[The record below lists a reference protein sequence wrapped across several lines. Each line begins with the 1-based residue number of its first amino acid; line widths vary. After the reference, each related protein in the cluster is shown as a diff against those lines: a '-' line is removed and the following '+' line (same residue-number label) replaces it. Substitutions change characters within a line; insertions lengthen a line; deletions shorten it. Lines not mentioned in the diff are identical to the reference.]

1 MVYNDKKFKFDPE
14 IKQVIAANIRKFRLE
29 KGYTQ
34 EQLAVYYRISVVLEK
49 DVGEFFKKNNK

>member
-34 EQLAVYYRISVVLEK
+34 EQLAVYT
-49 DVGEFFKKNNK
+49 